1 MTASECLRNR
11 PLAIGNQKVGAV
23 WQGVMVQKVSKGE
36 LERGG
41 MENALGLSLLFE
53 KGEDLGRGGGCKNL
67 AALRLIYDIL

>member
-53 KGEDLGRGGGCKNL
+53 KRGGLRKGWGLQKPCRTETNL
-67 AALRLIYDIL
+67 